1 MILIFLKNLQNQKNQ
16 LKKRKEALGLEN
28 VIILFYEKHKV
39 FNAFE
44 SGIFQNKN
52 KESDLEI
59 FYVAQLRYLMVS
71 SSKY

>member
-16 LKKRKEALGLEN
+16 LKKRKEALALEN

-39 FNAFE
+39 FNTFE

-59 FYVAQLRYLMVS
+59 FMLRS
-71 SSKY
+71 

>member
-44 SGIFQNKN
+44 SGIFQNKTR
-52 KESDLEI
+52 K
-59 FYVAQLRYLMVS
+59 VT
-71 SSKY
+71 